1 MILQH
6 LTESRCKKVRK
17 EGFFTT
23 LVPDLALF
31 GDKKKAYVVIFVR
44 FTGIKQRRRD
54 SEIKKFN
61 QRYKMLFDSHAHI
74 NNDTFTEE
82 EREALIADIEASD
95 LSYVMDIG
103 FDLPSSEQA
112 VKDAQRLT
120 WCYAAVGVHPHDA
133 KTMDEDVLRR
143 IKELAG
149 EEKVQA
155 IGEIGLDFYYNKSE
169 AEDQRYWFRR
179 QIQLANELKMPIV
192 IHSREADQETMD
204 ILKEEEAFSDERASW
219 FPKRPGAIGAESNET
234 VHQSEQETCKAS
246 PNCDA
251 KEAAGEK
258 DCRVLLHCFSGSR
271 ELAEQYVKLGATIS
285 IAGPVTYK
293 NNRKTTEVVGAIPIE
308 YLLVETDSPYLTP
321 EPFRGRKNKPPY
333 VEHTARRVALIK
345 GMEYEDVCR
354 RTLENAKRFFGIE

>member
-1 MILQH
+1 
-6 LTESRCKKVRK
+6 
-17 EGFFTT
+17 
-23 LVPDLALF
+23 
-31 GDKKKAYVVIFVR
+31 
-44 FTGIKQRRRD
+44 
-54 SEIKKFN
+54 
-61 QRYKMLFDSHAHI
+61 MLFDSHAHI
-74 NNDTFTEE
+74 NNDTFTDE

-112 VKDAQRLT
+112 VKDAHRLT

-133 KTMDEDVLRR
+133 KTMDEDVLLR

-149 EEKVQA
+149 EEKVKA

-179 QIQLANELKMPIV
+179 QIRLANELKMPIV

-204 ILKEEEAFSDERASW
+204 ILKEEGAFSDERASW
-219 FPKRPGAIGAESNET
+219 FPKRLGPAVSASHET
-234 VHQSEQETCKAS
+234 VHQSELGTYTTS

-251 KEAAGEK
+251 MKAPGEK

-293 NNRKTTEVVGAIPIE
+293 NNRKTTEVVNAIPIE

-345 GMEYEDVCR
+345 GMEYEEVCR
-354 RTLENAKRFFGIE
+354 RTLENAKRFFGIV

>member
-1 MILQH
+1 
-6 LTESRCKKVRK
+6 
-17 EGFFTT
+17 
-23 LVPDLALF
+23 
-31 GDKKKAYVVIFVR
+31 
-44 FTGIKQRRRD
+44 
-54 SEIKKFN
+54 
-61 QRYKMLFDSHAHI
+61 MLFDSHAHI

-112 VKDAQRLT
+112 VKDAQRLP

-133 KTMDEDVLRR
+133 KNMDENVLAR
-143 IKELAG
+143 IRELAG
-149 EEKVQA
+149 EEKVKA
-155 IGEIGLDFYYNKSE
+155 IGEIGLDFYYNKSG
-169 AEDQRYWFRR
+169 AEEQRYWFRR

-204 ILKEEEAFSDERASW
+204 ILKEEGAFSDERASW
-219 FPKRPGAIGAESNET
+219 FPRRSAPA
-234 VHQSEQETCKAS
+234 HQSLEGNCTAS
-246 PNCDA
+246 PNYDA
-251 KEAAGEK
+251 VSVPDEK

-293 NNRKTTEVVGAIPIE
+293 NNRKTTEVVDAIPIE

-345 GMEYEDVCR
+345 GMEYEEVCR

>member
-1 MILQH
+1 
-6 LTESRCKKVRK
+6 
-17 EGFFTT
+17 
-23 LVPDLALF
+23 
-31 GDKKKAYVVIFVR
+31 
-44 FTGIKQRRRD
+44 
-54 SEIKKFN
+54 
-61 QRYKMLFDSHAHI
+61 MLFDSHAHI

-103 FDLPSSEQA
+103 FDLPSSERA
-112 VKDAQRLT
+112 AKDARRLS

-143 IKELAG
+143 IGELAG
-149 EEKVQA
+149 EEKVKA

-179 QIQLANELKMPIV
+179 QIRLANELKMPIV

-204 ILKEEEAFSDERASW
+204 ILKEEGAFSSERAGW
-219 FPKRPGAIGAESNET
+219 FPGRPGPERQGEAGTGGELKPENAGKVGDESPNYDA
-234 VHQSEQETCKAS
+234 KAS
-246 PNCDA
+246 SA
-251 KEAAGEK
+251 QKLER

-293 NNRKTTEVVGAIPIE
+293 NNRKTTEVVAAIPIE

-345 GMEYEDVCR
+345 GMEYEEVCR

>member
-1 MILQH
+1 
-6 LTESRCKKVRK
+6 
-17 EGFFTT
+17 
-23 LVPDLALF
+23 
-31 GDKKKAYVVIFVR
+31 
-44 FTGIKQRRRD
+44 
-54 SEIKKFN
+54 
-61 QRYKMLFDSHAHI
+61 MLFDSHAHI

-155 IGEIGLDFYYNKSE
+155 IGEIGLDFHYNKSE

-204 ILKEEEAFSDERASW
+204 ILKEEELSAMSVRA
-219 FPKRPGAIGAESNET
+219 
-234 VHQSEQETCKAS
+234 
-246 PNCDA
+246 
-251 KEAAGEK
+251 
-258 DCRVLLHCFSGSR
+258 GSR
-271 ELAEQYVKLGATIS
+271 K
-285 IAGPVTYK
+285 
-293 NNRKTTEVVGAIPIE
+293 
-308 YLLVETDSPYLTP
+308 D
-321 EPFRGRKNKPPY
+321 RGR
-333 VEHTARRVALIK
+333 R
-345 GMEYEDVCR
+345 
-354 RTLENAKRFFGIE
+354 AKRTAACCSTASAAAVSWQSSM